1 MSNCSSASLQRRL
14 PIGAEVLGDGE
25 VHFRVWASHSQRVEV
40 IIGGGS
46 CAQAVI
52 ELTAETSGYFSAS
65 SPLAKPGAGSCFSL
79 QPEGPLGPSMI
90 IDPARFL
97 WHDTDWGGVK
107 IEGQVIYEMHIGTFT
122 AEGTWKAARQQLKAL
137 KDLGVTVLEI
147 MPVHDFCGRFGWG
160 YDGVDFFAPTRLYG
174 SPDDFR
180 AFIDAAHGLGLGIIL
195 DVVYNHAGPAGNY
208 GAAPTEDESR
218 WFIPGKAAFLLTAPK
233 IMNPIVRKVTFSPDT
248 ADESEFDREPEWLV
262 ANGLGGYASGTVS
275 GAATR
280 RYHGLLIAA
289 LAAPFGRVLMLNG
302 LAEEFHLPDGR
313 VVEISPGQS
322 QERNASYAAPL
333 SEFRLDMGLPI
344 WRYQID
350 DVVLEKRLCLPYRQN
365 TVHITYRLLSHAG
378 KLEIRLRPLIQF
390 REHEGPVDSQAQAPY
405 VLTVVEDQYEISS
418 GIFPTLRLLLYGKGE
433 FIIERKKIERLRYIL
448 EETRGYTAI
457 GDLWTPGS
465 FVVDCSPG
473 QEITLAAS
481 TESWE
486 VMRALSPAEAWEA
499 ERERRARLIASAD
512 PKAQTGVGA
521 ELVLAADQFVVT
533 PAGRLPDA
541 TRAYATGD
549 EMRTV
554 IAGYH
559 WFTDWGRDTMI
570 SLEGLTLT
578 TNRFLEA
585 GWILPNFANA
595 IRQGLIPN
603 LFPEGSREG
612 LYHTADATLWFFHA
626 IDRYLH
632 ATRDRWTL
640 RLLLPKLVEIIDC
653 HIKGTLFGIGIDS
666 QDGLLHQG
674 QEGYQLTWMD
684 AKVDD
689 WVVTPRRG
697 KAVEI
702 NALWYNALR
711 LLQQWLS
718 EEDQPDKA
726 LELKVHA
733 DRARASFNERFWYG
747 DEGYLFDV
755 IDGENGN
762 DAACRPNQLLAI
774 SLRHPVLDPGKWR
787 PVLETVRQRLLTP
800 VGLRSL
806 SPGHPNYKA
815 RYFGDLR
822 SRDAAYHQGTVWG
835 WLIGPFIDA
844 WLKVHPDDV
853 AGARALLEGF
863 VPHLGEAGVGSIS
876 EIFDA
881 DEPFVPRGCISQAWS
896 VAEAL
901 RCWVK
906 TAQ

>member
-1 MSNCSSASLQRRL
+1 
-14 PIGAEVLGDGE
+14 
-25 VHFRVWASHSQRVEV
+25 
-40 IIGGGS
+40 
-46 CAQAVI
+46 
-52 ELTAETSGYFSAS
+52 
-65 SPLAKPGAGSCFSL
+65 
-79 QPEGPLGPSMI
+79 
-90 IDPARFL
+90 
-97 WHDTDWGGVK
+97 
-107 IEGQVIYEMHIGTFT
+107 
-122 AEGTWKAARQQLKAL
+122 
-137 KDLGVTVLEI
+137 
-147 MPVHDFCGRFGWG
+147 
-160 YDGVDFFAPTRLYG
+160 
-174 SPDDFR
+174 
-180 AFIDAAHGLGLGIIL
+180 
-195 DVVYNHAGPAGNY
+195 
-208 GAAPTEDESR
+208 
-218 WFIPGKAAFLLTAPK
+218 
-233 IMNPIVRKVTFSPDT
+233 MNPIVRKVTLSRPR

-289 LAAPFGRVLMLNG
+289 LPAPLGRVLMLNG

-313 VVEISPGQS
+313 VVEVRAGQS
-322 QERNASYAAPL
+322 QAQNGSTATPPML

-350 DVVLEKRLCLPYRQN
+350 NVVVEKRLYLPYRQN
-365 TVHITYRLLSHAG
+365 TVHMTYRLLSHAG
-378 KLEIRLRPLIQF
+378 TLGIRLRPLIDF
-390 REHEGPVDSQAQAPY
+390 REHEAPVDRPLQAPY
-405 VLTVVEDQYEISS
+405 VLTVVEDQYEIST
-418 GIFPTLRLLLYGKGE
+418 GVFPALRLLLHGKGE
-433 FIIERKKIERLRYIL
+433 FIIERKKIERLNYIL
-448 EETRGYTAI
+448 EQTRGYAAV

-486 VMRALSPAEAWEA
+486 VIRALSPAEAWEA
-499 ERERRARLIASAD
+499 ERERRAHLIASAD
-512 PKAQTGVGA
+512 PKARFGIGA

-533 PAGRLPDA
+533 PAGRVPDA
-541 TRAYATGD
+541 TRAHAAGED
-549 EMRTV
+549 VRTV

-570 SLEGLTLT
+570 SLEGLTLIT
-578 TNRFLEA
+578 HRFLEA
-585 GWILPNFANA
+585 GWILRNFANA

-626 IDRYLH
+626 IDRYLL
-632 ATRDRWTL
+632 ATDDRWTL
-640 RLLLPKLVEIIDC
+640 RLLLPKLVGIIDC
-653 HIKGTLFGIGIDS
+653 HIEGTLFGIGVDS
-666 QDGLLHQG
+666 KDGLLRQG

-697 KAVEI
+697 KPVEI

-718 EEDQPDKA
+718 DEDQPDKA
-726 LELKVHA
+726 FEFAAHA
-733 DRARASFNERFWYG
+733 ERARASFNERFWYR

-774 SLRHPVLDPGKWR
+774 SLRHPVLDSSKWHS
-787 PVLETVRQRLLTP
+787 VLETVRRRLVTP

-806 SPGHPNYKA
+806 APGHPNYKA
-815 RYFGDLR
+815 KYFGDLS
-822 SRDAAYHQGTVWG
+822 SRDAAYHQGTVWV
-835 WLIGPFIDA
+835 WLIGPLIDA
-844 WLKVHPDDV
+844 WMTVYPDDV
-853 AGARALLEGF
+853 AGAHALLQGL
-863 VPHLGEAGVGSIS
+863 VPHLGEAGIGSIS

-881 DEPFVPRGCISQAWS
+881 EAPFVPRGCISQAWS
-896 VAEAL
+896 VAEVL

-906 TAQ
+906 TAPSQGD